1 MLLAVHV
8 LVSHFC
14 QRAISIRELIA
25 DKIDRAMKQIL
36 LVTGRSGSGKTS
48 TLQVLEDLGFYT
60 IDNLPLS
67 LVPEIVNKLSTD
79 PAMDQLA
86 LGLDI
91 RNLQPDQISIDEVL
105 SELRKIGTVEVLY
118 LTAREEVLVSRYA
131 SSRRPHPLVHRFES
145 LTECIRVEEELL
157 YPVYRRA
164 TLTIDTSSKTVHE
177 LRHTLSVKLGQG
189 DKLVV
194 ILQSFGFK
202 HGIPLDADYVFDLRH
217 LINPH
222 WVNELRSYTGLDQ
235 QIQDFLSA
243 DEMVNAMYD
252 DVHQFLEKW
261 LPIFSQGHR
270 HFITVSLGC
279 TGGQHRSVYF
289 VDRLAK
295 ALQAKWSV
303 QVLHREM
310 KHWS

>member
-1 MLLAVHV
+1 
-8 LVSHFC
+8 
-14 QRAISIRELIA
+14 
-25 DKIDRAMKQIL
+25 MKQIL

-48 TLQVLEDLGFYT
+48 TLQILEDLGFYT

-67 LVPEIVNKLSTD
+67 LVPEIVSKLSTD
-79 PAMDQLA
+79 QAMDQLA

-91 RNLQPDQISIDEVL
+91 RSLQPDQVSIDEVL
-105 SELRKIGTVEVLY
+105 DALRKIGAVEVLY
-118 LTAREEVLVSRYA
+118 LTSREEVLVARYA
-131 SSRRPHPLVHRFES
+131 SSRRPHPLAHRYDT
-145 LTECIRVEEELL
+145 LTECIRVEEDLL
-157 YPVYRRA
+157 YSVYRRA
-164 TLTIDTSSKTVHE
+164 TMTIDTSNKTVHE

-202 HGIPLDADYVFDLRH
+202 HGVPLDADYVFDLRH
-217 LINPH
+217 LVNPH
-222 WVNELRSYTGLDQ
+222 WDNTLRSYTGLDKQ
-235 QIQDFLSA
+235 VQEFLAS
-243 DEMVNAMYD
+243 DDTVNAMYD
-252 DVHQFLEKW
+252 DIYQFLEKW

-289 VDRLAK
+289 VDRLEK
-295 ALQAKWSV
+295 ALKAKWSV

>member
-1 MLLAVHV
+1 
-8 LVSHFC
+8 
-14 QRAISIRELIA
+14 
-25 DKIDRAMKQIL
+25 MKQIL

-67 LVPEIVNKLSTD
+67 LVPEIVSKLSTD
-79 PAMDQLA
+79 QAMDQLA

-91 RNLQPDQISIDEVL
+91 RSLQPEQVSIEEVL
-105 SELRKIGTVEVLY
+105 NALRKIGAVEVLY

-131 SSRRPHPLVHRFES
+131 SSRRPHPLAHRHET
-145 LTECIRVEEELL
+145 LTECIRVEGDLL
-157 YPVYRRA
+157 DSVYRRA
-164 TLTIDTSSKTVHE
+164 TMTIDTSTKTVHE

-202 HGIPLDADYVFDLRH
+202 YGVPLDADYVFDLRL

-222 WVNELRSYTGLDQ
+222 WEKDLRSHTGLDMQ
-235 QIQDFLSA
+235 VQDFLSA
-243 DEMVNAMYD
+243 DDMVNGMYD
-252 DVHQFLEKW
+252 DVYQFLEKW

-289 VDRLAK
+289 VDRLEK

>member
-1 MLLAVHV
+1 
-8 LVSHFC
+8 
-14 QRAISIRELIA
+14 
-25 DKIDRAMKQIL
+25 MKQML

-48 TLQVLEDLGFYT
+48 TLQILEDLGFYT

-67 LVPEIVNKLSTD
+67 LVPEIVSKLSAD
-79 PAMDQLA
+79 QAMDQLA

-91 RNLQPDQISIDEVL
+91 RNLQPEQISIDEVL
-105 SELRKIGTVEVLY
+105 GELRKHGVVDVLY

-131 SSRRPHPLVHRFES
+131 SSRRPHPLAHRHET
-145 LTECIRVEEELL
+145 LTECIRVEEDLL
-157 YPVYRRA
+157 DSVYRRA
-164 TLTIDTSSKTVHE
+164 TMTIDTSTKSVHE

-202 HGIPLDADYVFDLRH
+202 YGVPLDADYVFDLRL

-222 WVNELRSYTGLDQ
+222 WEKDLRSHTGLDMQ
-235 QIQDFLSA
+235 VQDFLSA
-243 DEMVNAMYD
+243 DDMVNAMYD
-252 DVHQFLEKW
+252 DVYQFLEKW

-295 ALQAKWSV
+295 ALQAKWSL

>member
-1 MLLAVHV
+1 
-8 LVSHFC
+8 
-14 QRAISIRELIA
+14 
-25 DKIDRAMKQIL
+25 MKKIL

-48 TLQVLEDLGFYT
+48 TLQVLEDLGYYT

-67 LVPEIVNKLSTD
+67 LVSEIVAKLNSD
-79 PAMDQLA
+79 NAMDLLA
-86 LGLDI
+86 LGVDI
-91 RNLQPDQISIDEVL
+91 RSLQPDQVSIDEVL
-105 SELRKIGTVEVLY
+105 DELRLLGSVEVVY

-131 SSRRPHPLVHRFES
+131 SSRRPHPLANKYES
-145 LTECIRVEEELL
+145 LTECIRVEEQLL

-164 TLTIDTSSKTVHE
+164 TLTVDTSSKTVHE

-189 DKLVV
+189 DELIV

-222 WVNELRSYTGLDQ
+222 WINELRSYTGLDQ
-235 QIQDFLSA
+235 PVQIFLSE
-243 DEMVNAMYD
+243 DPLVNEMYQD
-252 DVHQFLEKW
+252 IYEFLNKW
-261 LPIFSQGHR
+261 LPILSQGHR
-270 HFITVSLGC
+270 HFVTVSFGC

-289 VDRLAK
+289 VDRLAQ
-295 ALQAKWSV
+295 ALQAKWPV

>member
-1 MLLAVHV
+1 MSAGRIMKKI
-8 LVSHFC
+8 LVV
-14 QRAISIRELIA
+14 A
-25 DKIDRAMKQIL
+25 
-36 LVTGRSGSGKTS
+36 GRSGSGKTS
-48 TLQVLEDLGFYT
+48 TLQILEDLGYYT

-67 LVPEIVNKLSTD
+67 LISGIVAKLNSD
-79 PAMDQLA
+79 NAMDLLA
-86 LGLDI
+86 LGVDV
-91 RNLQPDQISIDEVL
+91 RTVQNDQMSIDEVL
-105 SELRKIGTVEVLY
+105 DELRVFGLVEVIY
-118 LTAREEVLVSRYA
+118 LTAREEVLVARY
-131 SSRRPHPLVHRFES
+131 SSTRRPHPLAHQYDS
-145 LTECIRVEEELL
+145 LTECIRVEEQLL

-164 TLTIDTSSKTVHE
+164 TLTIDTSNKSVHE

-189 DKLVV
+189 DQLIV

-222 WVNELRSYTGLDQ
+222 WVNELRAYTGLDP
-235 QIQDFLSA
+235 QIRDFLSG
-243 DEMVNAMYD
+243 DEMVNDMYD
-252 DVHQFLEKW
+252 DIHQFLEKW
-261 LPIFSQGHR
+261 LPVFSQGHR
-270 HFITVSLGC
+270 HFLTVSLGC

>member
-1 MLLAVHV
+1 
-8 LVSHFC
+8 
-14 QRAISIRELIA
+14 
-25 DKIDRAMKQIL
+25 MKQIL

-67 LVPEIVNKLSTD
+67 LVPEIVSKLSAD
-79 PAMDQLA
+79 QAMDQLA

-91 RNLQPDQISIDEVL
+91 RSLQPEQVSIEEVL
-105 SELRKIGTVEVLY
+105 NALRKIGAVDVLY
-118 LTAREEVLVSRYA
+118 LTAREEVLVARYA
-131 SSRRPHPLVHRFES
+131 SSRRPHPLAHRYET
-145 LTECIRVEEELL
+145 LTECIRVEEDLL
-157 YPVYRRA
+157 YSVYRRA
-164 TLTIDTSSKTVHE
+164 TMTIDTSNKTVHE

-202 HGIPLDADYVFDLRH
+202 YGVPLDADYVFDLRH

-222 WVNELRSYTGLDQ
+222 WEKDLRSHTGLDMQ
-235 QIQDFLSA
+235 VQDFLSA
-243 DEMVNAMYD
+243 DDMVNGMYD
-252 DVHQFLEKW
+252 DVYQFLEKW

>member
-1 MLLAVHV
+1 MK
-8 LVSHFC
+8 
-14 QRAISIRELIA
+14 
-25 DKIDRAMKQIL
+25 KIV

-48 TLQVLEDLGFYT
+48 TLQVLEDLGYYT
-60 IDNLPLS
+60 IDNLPIS
-67 LVPEIVNKLSTD
+67 LVPGIVAKLD
-79 PAMDQLA
+79 QDNAMELLA
-86 LGLDI
+86 LGVDI
-91 RNLQPDQISIDEVL
+91 RSLQNDQISIDEVL
-105 SELRKIGTVEVLY
+105 DELQHYGVFEVIY
-118 LTAREEVLVSRYA
+118 LTSREDVLLARYA
-131 SSRRPHPLVHRFES
+131 SSRRPHPLATKYDS
-145 LTECIRVEEELL
+145 LTECIRVEEQLL
-157 YPVYRRA
+157 YPIYRRA
-164 TLTIDTSSKTVHE
+164 TLTIDTSNKNVHD

-202 HGIPLDADYVFDLRH
+202 HGLPLDTDYVFDLRH

-222 WVNELRSYTGLDQ
+222 WISELRAYSGLDIPVQ
-235 QIQDFLSA
+235 EFLAA
-243 DEMVNAMYD
+243 DDMVNDMYED
-252 DVHQFLEKW
+252 IEQFLQKW
-261 LPIFSQGHR
+261 LPVFSQGHR
-270 HFITVSLGC
+270 QFITISFGC